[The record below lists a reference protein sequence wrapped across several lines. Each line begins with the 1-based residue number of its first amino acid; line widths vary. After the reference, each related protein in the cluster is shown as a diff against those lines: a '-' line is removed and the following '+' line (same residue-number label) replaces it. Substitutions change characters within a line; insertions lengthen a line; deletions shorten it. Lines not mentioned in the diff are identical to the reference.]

1 MSYLIIRLNSLFKLN
16 EVPDRKVLCA
26 ILNVLNINTLSSC
39 ENIQGE
45 SRRSRHFLLDSIL
58 NFKDVL
64 HIYYLL
70 EIKRQILHRLYRKF
84 KVQIRTT

>member
-39 ENIQGE
+39 ENIQDK
-45 SRRSRHFLLDSIL
+45 SRRSRHIGQESLITELMALFLFILSLTTTNKSKGLRNSIF
-58 NFKDVL
+58 N
-64 HIYYLL
+64 LL
-70 EIKRQILHRLYRKF
+70 FFQ
-84 KVQIRTT
+84 